1 MGVLITGGAGFIGS
15 NLCRSL
21 AAARESV
28 RILDDLSTGSRAN
41 LSDLNGAVDLMV
53 GDVRNP
59 WTVRRAMD
67 GIDVVFHLAALP
79 TVARSM
85 ADPHRSH
92 DVNVTGTLNVLQAAR
107 EEEVRV
113 LVYASSSSIYGD
125 TPTLPKHEGMDP
137 TPRSPYAASKLAGE
151 AYCRAFHH
159 AFGLPTVSLR
169 FFNVFGPRQD
179 PGSEYAA
186 VIPRFATLMMEGR
199 PPVIFGDGAQSRDFT
214 FVANA
219 VQACILAAEAG
230 PDAAGEAMNVG
241 CGQQITL
248 VGLVAVMN
256 RLLGTSIEPLHTDSR
271 PGDVRHSR
279 ADLSKAQRL
288 LGYQPLVDLDE
299 GLAQTL
305 GWLSE
310 RRSLLTHA
318 G

>member
-21 AAARESV
+21 VAARETV

-41 LSDLNGAVDLMV
+41 LSDLNGAVDLVV
-53 GDVRNP
+53 GDVRDL

-67 GIDVVFHLAALP
+67 GIEVVFHLAAVP
-79 TVARSM
+79 TVARSI
-85 ADPHRSH
+85 ADPRRSH
-92 DVNVTGTLNVLQAAR
+92 DVNATGTLNVLQAAR
-107 EEEVRV
+107 EAEVRI
-113 LVYASSSSIYGD
+113 LVYASASSIYGD

-137 TPRSPYAASKLAGE
+137 APRSPYAASKLAGE

-186 VIPRFATLMMEGR
+186 VIPRFATWMIEGR
-199 PPVIFGDGAQSRDFT
+199 PPVIFGDGTQSRDFT

-241 CGQQITL
+241 CGQQTTL
-248 VGLVAVMN
+248 VGLAAALN

-279 ADLSKAQRL
+279 ADLSKARRL

-305 GWLSE
+305 EWLSE